1 MRDLKVYFT
10 GIMSGKLFRER
21 GHSLVLNDERQFKTC
36 EEGITRLEWM
46 VYERSLNVKSGQ
58 RGE

>member
-21 GHSLVLNDERQFKTC
+21 RHSLVLNDERQFKTC
-36 EEGITRLEWM
+36 EEGITRLELDGL
-46 VYERSLNVKSGQ
+46 SQ
-58 RGE
+58 C